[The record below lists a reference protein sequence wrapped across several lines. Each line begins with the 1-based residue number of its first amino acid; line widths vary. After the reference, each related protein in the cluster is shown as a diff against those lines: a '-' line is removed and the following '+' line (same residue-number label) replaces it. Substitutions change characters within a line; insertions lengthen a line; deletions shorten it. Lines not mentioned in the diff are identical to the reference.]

1 MSESTSAWPELPVA
15 QWLDT
20 RDTLQ
25 LMTQVV
31 GKVRLANTPLMN
43 HWWNVVLYVSARG
56 LTTGLIPYADKG
68 FSIDFDFI
76 GHQLVVSTTGGDRRT
91 VALRAG
97 PIADFYH
104 EVTGLLDELG
114 LSTEIWTTPVEI
126 V

>member
-1 MSESTSAWPELPVA
+1 MSESTSASPELPVA
-15 QWLDT
+15 QWVDT
-20 RDTLQ
+20 RDALQ

-76 GHQLVVSTTGGDRRT
+76 DHQLIVATTGGDRRG
-91 VALRAG
+91 VGVWPSPPARFFPPG
-97 PIADFYH
+97 P
-104 EVTGLLDELG
+104 GG
-114 LSTEIWTTPVEI
+114 G
-126 V
+126 